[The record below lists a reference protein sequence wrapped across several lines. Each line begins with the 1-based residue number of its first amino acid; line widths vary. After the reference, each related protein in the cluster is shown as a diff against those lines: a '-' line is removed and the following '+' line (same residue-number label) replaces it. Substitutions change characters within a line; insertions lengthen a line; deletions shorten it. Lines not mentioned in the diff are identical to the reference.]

1 MLLFVLPPRHHSVNI
16 MELNRLSKMSGLTFV
31 MNAKQKKGKTFCYI
45 NFSSSYDIPFRQNK
59 ISSAI

>member
-31 MNAKQKKGKTFCYI
+31 MNAKQKK
-45 NFSSSYDIPFRQNK
+45 
-59 ISSAI
+59 